1 MPDTA
6 DIKIVSIDVL
16 FDPICP
22 WCFIGKRRL
31 DEAIRQRPGLRI
43 QRRWRPFLLNPEMP
57 REGIDRTAY
66 LVRKFGSEE
75 RVRRVYGAIEEAGLS
90 VEIGF
95 AFHRIKQTP
104 NTVDA
109 HRLMRFADQ
118 SGMAD
123 ATAEALFH
131 CFFID
136 AENIG
141 ERRVLLDIAAALDL
155 DVPAVDRY
163 LDSDRDID
171 LIHEENAEA
180 HRMGIN
186 GVPSYL
192 FNGTMAISGA
202 QEPPVL
208 ARLLDAALATG

>member
-1 MPDTA
+1 MMNAVTI
-6 DIKIVSIDVL
+6 DIL

-31 DEAIRQRPGLRI
+31 EEAIRERPDI
-43 QRRWRPFLLNPEMP
+43 DVTSRWRPFLLNPEIP

-90 VEIGF
+90 VEIDF
-95 AFHRIKQTP
+95 AFDRIKQTP

-109 HRLMRFADQ
+109 HRLIRFADLP
-118 SGMAD
+118 GKAD

-131 CFFID
+131 NYFVNGK
-136 AENIG
+136 NIG
-141 ERRVLLDIAAALDL
+141 ERDVLFGIAENLNLDMKSLKE
-155 DVPAVDRY
+155 Y
-163 LDSDRDID
+163 LNSDEDIE
-171 LIHEENAEA
+171 LIYDENANA
-180 HRMGIN
+180 HRMGVN
-186 GVPSYL
+186 GVPSFL
-192 FNGTMAISGA
+192 FNGHIAISGA

-208 ARLLDAALATG
+208 ARMLDAALAADAVA

>member
-6 DIKIVSIDVL
+6 DSKTVSIDVL

-31 DEAIRQRPGLRI
+31 EEAIRQRPGIRA

-57 REGIDRTAY
+57 REGLDRTAY

-90 VEIGF
+90 VEIDF

-109 HRLMRFADQ
+109 HRLMRFAERF
-118 SGMAD
+118 GMAD
-123 ATAEALFH
+123 DMAEALFRR
-131 CFFID
+131 FFID

-141 ERRVLLDIAAALDL
+141 ERGVLLDIIGKLDL
-155 DVPAVDRY
+155 DAA
-163 LDSDRDID
+163 
-171 LIHEENAEA
+171 AEI
-180 HRMGIN
+180 G
-186 GVPSYL
+186 
-192 FNGTMAISGA
+192 
-202 QEPPVL
+202 
-208 ARLLDAALATG
+208 